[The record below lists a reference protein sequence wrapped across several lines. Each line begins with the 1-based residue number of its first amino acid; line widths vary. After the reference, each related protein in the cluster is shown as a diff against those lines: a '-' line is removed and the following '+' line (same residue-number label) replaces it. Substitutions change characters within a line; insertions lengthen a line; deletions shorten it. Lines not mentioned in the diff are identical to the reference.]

1 MEVQSV
7 EIRILASCEPAKFG
21 KFYEDITAL
30 LKKEGE
36 AQTINKASLNV
47 EYRDNRKFVVGSSGT

>member
-1 MEVQSV
+1 MEFQSV

-30 LKKEGE
+30 LKKRRRSPDDKQGF
-36 AQTINKASLNV
+36 AQCRV
-47 EYRDNRKFVVGSSGT
+47 